1 MHVMLSIAGSWAE
14 SSSRNNVNIFP
25 WGPDHLEVYQ
35 FDDHN
40 LPGGKI
46 IGLMAP
52 YGCGT
57 LAHPKVCP
65 CLSKQMRTGRR
76 DHMAMRAV
84 CAPAPAR
91 ARTANRSS
99 GAPCYRN
106 QPRPN
111 VPDNPIILVAAKAK
125 VSLGSKLPAGSCS
138 ADHFALLTELATV
151 TLQYRATQKGGSQ
164 VASALFPLFFATHPQ

>member
-1 MHVMLSIAGSWAE
+1 
-14 SSSRNNVNIFP
+14 
-25 WGPDHLEVYQ
+25 
-35 FDDHN
+35 
-40 LPGGKI
+40 
-46 IGLMAP
+46 MAP

-76 DHMAMRAV
+76 GDHIAMRGRF
-84 CAPAPAR
+84 CAR

-99 GAPCYRN
+99 GAPCCRN

-138 ADHFALLTELATV
+138 ADHFALLTELASYPTV
-151 TLQYRATQKGGSQ
+151 QGRTKRRFPGCLGTVSRFCCHPSPVAECPGISDTEQ
-164 VASALFPLFFATHPQ
+164 ASAVLNRKYHLH

>member
-1 MHVMLSIAGSWAE
+1 MHDMLSIAGSWAG

-76 DHMAMRAV
+76 GDHIAMRGRF
-84 CAPAPAR
+84 CAR

-99 GAPCYRN
+99 GAPCCRN

-151 TLQYRATQKGGSQ
+151 TLLQYRATQKGGSQ
-164 VASALFPLFFATHPQ
+164 VASALFPVFVATHPQ